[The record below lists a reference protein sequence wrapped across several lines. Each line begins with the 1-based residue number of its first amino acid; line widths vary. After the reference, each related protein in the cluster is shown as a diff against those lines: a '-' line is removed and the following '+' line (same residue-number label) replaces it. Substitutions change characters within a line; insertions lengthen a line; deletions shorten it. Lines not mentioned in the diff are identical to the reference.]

1 MIFLAVIDRVPCLV
15 SLVLLSVPLA
25 LAAQEPERC
34 EAGRIASVDI
44 VRNAVFDSSH
54 NGTLSKVYT
63 AANWLHVE
71 TREDVVRREL
81 LFEPGDCFDPLLLSE
96 SERFLRNF
104 RFIEA
109 ARVRAHQRPDGDMD
123 VVVETHDDWSLRV
136 EPRFNL
142 GGGFAISGIGITERN
157 IAGRGSTVEFLYF
170 DRSGRDDL
178 GLSYFDPQLLGTRTN
193 LVLSGVRTEPG
204 WTVDFS
210 LAYPFLGLVGRR
222 SAFQQTFYS
231 ERWFRYIATDSEEGD
246 TPEYVQPLTQK
257 LFELGGAVRRATGR
271 RGISVKQA
279 TLGLTASYEDR
290 RYEQGFYRD
299 SLAAAELGLL
309 GGAEGSQVSTQ
320 LSPRKT
326 LRLNLLLGYRGLRY
340 VQRLGVSTLR
350 GLEDIAIGG
359 TSNIVVGLAGKAL
372 GANDSHVLLG
382 LDLYGGARVVGDWF
396 SVLRIDGE
404 ALQDLD
410 ADRWRD
416 VFAAVEWANLW
427 IISPR
432 SAAEVTARFRAGWET
447 TVPFQLTLGGPW
459 GLAGYAPDRYPGGAR
474 LAVRVENRYRL
485 TTVGRLLDIGSAA
498 FLDVGRMW
506 ANDAAFGV
514 NSGLRAS
521 AGLGVRLASPTGSRT
536 TYRLSA
542 AFPIEAGVSAREI
555 VFTLQIDRLF
565 GIESGPTDAQLDR
578 SRDLP
583 VRYGGYHLR

>member
-1 MIFLAVIDRVPCLV
+1 MILLSVIDRVPSLV
-15 SLVLLSVPLA
+15 SLMLLVVPLP
-25 LAAQEPERC
+25 LAAQEVERC
-34 EAGRIASVDI
+34 EAGQIASIDI
-44 VRNAVFDSSH
+44 VRRPVFDSSS
-54 NGTLSKVYT
+54 NGTLSKLYT

-81 LFEPGDCFDPLLLSE
+81 LFQTGDCFDPLLLSE

-104 RFIEA
+104 RFIES
-109 ARVRAHQRPDGDMD
+109 ARVRAHRRPDGDVD
-123 VVVETHDDWSLRV
+123 VVVETHDDWSLRL

-157 IAGRGSTVEFLYF
+157 IAGRGSTIEILYF
-170 DRSGRDDL
+170 DRSGPDDL

-193 LVLSGVRTEPG
+193 LVLSGIRTEPG

-231 ERWFRYIATDSEEGD
+231 ERRFRYVATDSDEGD
-246 TPEYVQPLTQK
+246 TPEYLQPLTHK
-257 LFELGGAVRRATGR
+257 LFEFGGAFRRATGR

-279 TLGLTASYEDR
+279 TLGLTVSYEDL
-290 RYEQGFYRD
+290 RYGQGFYRD
-299 SLAAAELGLL
+299 SLAAAQLGLL
-309 GGAEGSQVSTQ
+309 RGSEDAQLSTQ

-326 LRLNLLLGYRGLRY
+326 LRTNLLLGYRGLRY
-340 VQRLGVSTLR
+340 VQRSGVSTLR
-350 GLEDIAIGG
+350 GLEDLAIGG
-359 TSNIVVGLAGKAL
+359 TSNIVVGLAEKAL
-372 GANDSHVLLG
+372 GADDSHVLLG
-382 LDLYGGARVVGDWF
+382 VDLYGGARVVGDWF
-396 SVLRIDGE
+396 SLLRIDGE
-404 ALQDLD
+404 ALRDFD
-410 ADRWRD
+410 TDRWRD
-416 VFAAVEWANLW
+416 VFAAVEWTNLW
-427 IISPR
+427 IINSR
-432 SAAEVTARFRAGWET
+432 SVAEVTARFRSGWET

-474 LAVRVENRYRL
+474 LAVRAENRYRL
-485 TTVGRLLDIGSAA
+485 TTVGRLLDLGSTV

-521 AGLGVRLASPTGSRT
+521 VGLGVRLASPTGSRT
-536 TYRLSA
+536 TYRLQT
-542 AFPIEAGVSAREI
+542 AFPIEAGVSARDI

-565 GIESGPTDAQLDR
+565 GLESGPTDAQLDR
-578 SRDLP
+578 SRDLA

>member
-1 MIFLAVIDRVPCLV
+1 MIDRVPSLV
-15 SLVLLSVPLA
+15 SLVLSFAPLS
-25 LAAQEPERC
+25 LAAQDVERC
-34 EAGRIASVDI
+34 EAGRIASIEI
-44 VRNAVFDSSH
+44 VRGPVFDSSN
-54 NGTLSKVYT
+54 NGTLSKLYE

-81 LFEPGDCFDPLLLSE
+81 LFERGDCYDPLLLSE

-104 RFIEA
+104 PFIESA
-109 ARVRAHQRPDGDMD
+109 SVRAHRRPDGDVD
-123 VVVETHDDWSLRV
+123 VVVETHDDWTLRF

-157 IAGRGSTVEFLYF
+157 IAGRGSTIEFLYF
-170 DRSGRDDL
+170 DRSGPDDV
-178 GLSYFDPQLLGTRTN
+178 GLRYFDPQLLGTRMD
-193 LVLSGVRTEPG
+193 LVLSGIRTEPG

-231 ERWFRYIATDSEEGD
+231 ERWFRYVATDSDEGD
-246 TPEYVQPLTQK
+246 TPEYLQPLTHK
-257 LFELGGAVRRATGR
+257 LFEFGGALRRTTGR

-279 TLGLTASYEDR
+279 SFGLAVSYEDL

-299 SLAAAELGLL
+299 SLAAAQLGLL
-309 GGAEGSQVSTQ
+309 AGSEDARLSTQ

-340 VQRLGVSTLR
+340 VQRSGVSTLR

-359 TSNIVVGLAGKAL
+359 TSNIVIGLAGKAL
-372 GANDSHVLLG
+372 GANDSHVLVG
-382 LDLYGGARVVGDWF
+382 VDLYGGARVVGDWF
-396 SVLRIDGE
+396 SLLRIDGE
-404 ALQDLD
+404 ALRDFD

-416 VFAAVEWANLW
+416 VFAAAEWTNLW
-427 IISPR
+427 IINAR
-432 SAAEVTARFRAGWET
+432 SVTEVTARFRAGWQT
-447 TVPFQLTLGGPW
+447 TLPFQLTLGGPW
-459 GLAGYAPDRYPGGAR
+459 GLAGYAPDRYPGGAL

-485 TTVGRLLDIGSAA
+485 TTVGRLLDLGSTA
-498 FLDVGRMW
+498 FLDLGRMW

-536 TYRLSA
+536 TYRLQV
-542 AFPIEAGVSAREI
+542 AFPIEARVSARDI
-555 VFTLQIDRLF
+555 VFTLHIDRLL
-565 GIESGPTDAQLDR
+565 GLESGPTDAQLDR
-578 SRDLP
+578 SRDLA
-583 VRYGGYHLR
+583 VRYSGYHLR